1 MDAQLLNLAANH
13 AADLGADD
21 TNDDDIPSIIN
32 DNPILDASQDEQDQS
47 RNNNNNNNNN
57 NPQSPLR
64 EQREQREQND
74 SRRGKR
80 RRDQH
85 DSRGE
90 SSSSSISSRSSNSS
104 DSYSSGQHSASKR
117 KKPSKKPPKKDDKK
131 DDDMQD
137 ASQERS
143 EEDEAADRAQ
153 AIDDIFG
160 HWQRT
165 RSLPLIK
172 VAGND
177 DADFYQALEG
187 VPHDVVMRQQALIN
201 NTSYEKMFMD
211 GVYFCI
217 WYASKGLAMLSEY
230 LIPLTKGWFPDLR
243 MLPMAIEA
251 REYEFKCALRRLY
264 RTLFP
269 KTKAG
274 GKLHPGLELLSLFAM
289 TCMTVPL
296 LAVAGNKLAPMAGA
310 INNFVSSLNTNGP
323 AFVDHNLA
331 PSNNASSTPSPTPP
345 SNNPLF
351 GPPSSSFSFSP
362 SMHQQQAQQPQQ
374 QPQQGAGLVDMLGKM
389 ASGFGLDMNA
399 ITKALSG
406 ITQTAQTP
414 TTTIP
419 VKVPDDLDTMP
430 DTQPA
435 QAPPCNN
442 QQVAPKIDKVTEIA
456 SNQASQVVSSNQASQ
471 VAPNVAPKPDE
482 RPMFGEMD
490 SLNTINSS

>member
-21 TNDDDIPSIIN
+21 TNDEDIPSIIN
-32 DNPILDASQDEQDQS
+32 DNPVLVASQDEQDQS
-47 RNNNNNNNNN
+47 KNN
-57 NPQSPLR
+57 NPRSP
-64 EQREQREQND
+64 QREQRDQSD

-80 RRDQH
+80 RRDQN

-90 SSSSSISSRSSNSS
+90 SASSSISSQSSSQSS
-104 DSYSSGQHSASKR
+104 SGSYSSGQHSTSKR
-117 KKPSKKPPKKDDKK
+117 KKPSSKPNKPPKKDDKK
-131 DDDMQD
+131 EEEKDDDMQD
-137 ASQERS
+137 VSQERS

-187 VPHDVVMRQQALIN
+187 VPHEVVMRQQALIN

-217 WYASKGLAMLSEY
+217 CYASKGLAMLSEY

-264 RTLFP
+264 RRLFP
-269 KTKAG
+269 KSKKG
-274 GKLHPGLELLSLFAM
+274 GTFHPGLELLSLFAM

-296 LAVAGNKLAPMAGA
+296 LAAAGNKLSPMVDK
-310 INNFVSSLNTNGP
+310 INSFVSNLNTNGP

-331 PSNNASSTPSPTPP
+331 PSTNTTNTSSTPP
-345 SNNPLF
+345 SPLF

-362 SMHQQQAQQPQQ
+362 NMQQQAQ
-374 QPQQGAGLVDMLGKM
+374 PQQGSGLVDMLGKM

-399 ITKALSG
+399 ITKVLSG

-435 QAPPCNN
+435 QAPCSSQPND
-442 QQVAPKIDKVTEIA
+442 QQIAAKVTEIA
-456 SNQASQVVSSNQASQ
+456 SNQASQASSIQASPQ
-471 VAPNVAPKPDE
+471 VAKPDE